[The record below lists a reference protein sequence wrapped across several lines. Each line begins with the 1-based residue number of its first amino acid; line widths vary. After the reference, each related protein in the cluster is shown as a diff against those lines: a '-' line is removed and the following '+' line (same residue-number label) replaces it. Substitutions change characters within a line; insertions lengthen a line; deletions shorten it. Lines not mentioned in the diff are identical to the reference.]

1 MNSKYQLF
9 LIATLC
15 AFLVLLGGSVVLGLS
30 WLASPTAKASNALQA
45 EAPQRTI
52 MVIGEGMVSAPP
64 DIAIVDLGVQVS
76 DPDVKAATEKAGTTM
91 ETILAAL
98 KAQGV
103 ADADIRTSYYNIYV
117 DRPYSPD
124 GAPVQGNYQ
133 VNNNLQV
140 TIRNLDKISEILGAA
155 VEAGVN
161 SVNSV
166 TFNLSDPSTLQA
178 EGRQKAVDDAVAT
191 AEELAQLNGVSVGEV
206 VSVSEVVQATP
217 FYAAEF
223 AVAQGVGGGG
233 VGPITPG
240 DVNIT
245 VQLQITYAILQ

>member
-1 MNSKYQLF
+1 
-9 LIATLC
+9 
-15 AFLVLLGGSVVLGLS
+15 VV
-30 WLASPTAKASNALQA
+30 
-45 EAPQRTI
+45 
-52 MVIGEGMVSAPP
+52 GEGKVTAPP
-64 DIAIVDLGVQVS
+64 DIAMVDLGVQVS
-76 DPDVKAATEKAGTTM
+76 DPDVKAATDKAGATM

-124 GAPVQGNYQ
+124 GTPIEGNYQ

-140 TIRNLDKISEILGAA
+140 TIRDLSKLSETLGAA

-161 SVNSV
+161 SVNNI
-166 TFNLSDPSTLQA
+166 TFNLSDTNELEAQA
-178 EGRQKAVDDAVAT
+178 RQKAVDDAVAT
-191 AEELAQLNGVSVGEV
+191 AQDLAQLNGVAVGEV
-206 VSVSEVVQATP
+206 VSVSEVVQGGIIYSD
-217 FYAAEF
+217 FAA
-223 AVAQGVGGGG
+223 AQGVGGGG

-240 DVNIT
+240 DVNVT